1 MAKLGINTGTVP
13 NDGTGDSLL
22 DGAIKI
28 NSNFDELYD
37 LLGDGTS
44 LTQASIGGTWVSTSV
59 GIHTL
64 KSVGIGT
71 TNPTSKLFVTGD
83 TFITGVLTAS
93 NLNINGDAYV
103 TGVITAANFNGVFIG
118 DGSGLTSVIGSGSGV
133 IIEDNGATVGTAG
146 TINFGDN
153 LSVSPISLG
162 IVTVT
167 SVDTNYWQTTSS
179 GINTLSN
186 VGLGTTNPTSK
197 LYVTGDAYI
206 TGVLTATTISGTFIG
221 DGSGLSG
228 VNTSFV
234 SSIGINS
241 GGTAIGSATTIN
253 FVGSGITVSIT
264 DSVADINLNISNVDN
279 IKLFFV
285 GGW

>member
-1 MAKLGINTGTVP
+1 MAKLGINTGTTP

-22 DGAIKI
+22 AGAIKI

-64 KSVGIGT
+64 KNVGIGT

-93 NLNINGDAYV
+93 NLSVGGDAFI
-103 TGVITAANFNGVFIG
+103 TGVVTASNFNGVFIG

-133 IIEDNGATVGTAG
+133 IIEDDGATVGTAG
-146 TINFGDN
+146 TINFGSNID
-153 LSVSPISLG
+153 VSPISLG

-167 SVDTNYWQTTSS
+167 SVDTNYWDSTSS

-186 VGLGTTNPTSK
+186 VGVGTTNPTSK
-197 LYVTGDAYI
+197 LYVTGDVYV
-206 TGVLTATTISGTFIG
+206 TGVLTATTFNGTFTG

-241 GGTAIGSATTIN
+241 GGTAIGSATTVN

-264 DSVADINLNISNVDN
+264 NSVADINLNVSNVDN